1 MSLLHSIQTI
11 SKAYPLS
18 DSEDTS
24 DASSGLKRGERDAD
38 QSLPTAADV
47 AISQPSLRLNDVA
60 FNEAEEQLL
69 LV

>member
-1 MSLLHSIQTI
+1 MSVLHSIRTT
-11 SKAYPLS
+11 SKAHPAS

-24 DASSGLKRGERDAD
+24 DASSGLKREEREAD

-60 FNEAEEQLL
+60 FNEAEE
-69 LV
+69 